1 DIQNPISIFTLFSHV
16 LGHANWGHLLGNMTF
31 ILLVGPI
38 VEEKYGSKR
47 LLTMILLTALVTG
60 ILNILFFN
68 TGLLGASGVVFML
81 ILLSSFTNV
90 RAGEVPITFIL
101 VALLFLGKE
110 IMESLQNDNIS
121 QFAHVIGGIC
131 GSFFG
136 FKGK

>member
-1 DIQNPISIFTLFSHV
+1 
-16 LGHANWGHLLGNMTF
+16 
-31 ILLVGPI
+31 
-38 VEEKYGSKR
+38 
-47 LLTMILLTALVTG
+47 
-60 ILNILFFN
+60 
-68 TGLLGASGVVFML
+68 ML
-81 ILLSSFTNV
+81 ILLSSFPNV